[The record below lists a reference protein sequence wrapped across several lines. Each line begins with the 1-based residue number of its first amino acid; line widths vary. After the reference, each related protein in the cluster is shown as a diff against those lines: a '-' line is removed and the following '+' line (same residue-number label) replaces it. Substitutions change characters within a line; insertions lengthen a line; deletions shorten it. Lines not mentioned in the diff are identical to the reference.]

1 MNSAEGLKDEE
12 ACVLNEVLQASNQE
26 EVIHKNLRDRKKFM
40 LEHCTTGIKAMLIS
54 INLGHWPKIH
64 TTLSLDQTEWKVMSA
79 ALQVSICLPL
89 LFNVLCNKGEKN
101 SVHLSPIPTWF
112 LL

>member
-12 ACVLNEVLQASNQE
+12 PCVLDEVLQASNQE
-26 EVIHKNLRDRKKFM
+26 EVIHKNLRDGKKFM
-40 LEHCTTGIKAMLIS
+40 LEHCTTGMKAMLIS

-64 TTLSLDQTEWKVMSA
+64 TTLSLDQTV
-79 ALQVSICLPL
+79 CLPL
-89 LFNVLCNKGEKN
+89 LFNVICNKGEKN